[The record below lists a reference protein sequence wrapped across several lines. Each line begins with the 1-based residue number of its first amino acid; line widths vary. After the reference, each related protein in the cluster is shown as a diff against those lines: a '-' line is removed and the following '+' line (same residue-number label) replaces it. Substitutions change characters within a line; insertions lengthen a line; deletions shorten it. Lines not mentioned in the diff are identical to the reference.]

1 MVAKITLLLIALN
14 VIVFLYT
21 LTDFNYFVPRYGFSI
36 EGFLSGHY
44 ETIFTAM
51 FVHASLVHIASNM
64 IALLFLGWSIE
75 SKVKAW
81 QYLLVYFL
89 AGIGGSLSLF
99 LPIFGFDASTIAVGA
114 SGAISGLIGLGIF
127 MTPGKL
133 TMYPI
138 IIPIPFVVA
147 GALFFLTTSAL
158 LFSTEGSIAYPAHLF
173 GLFIGA
179 AFGFLWS
186 QHRFR
191 SLIMFI
197 FIVGLIIALPY
208 ILPLVFG

>member
-1 MVAKITLLLIALN
+1 MKLTVFLIIVNIL
-14 VIVFLYT
+14 VFLYT
-21 LTDFNYFVPRYGFSI
+21 LTDFNTLVTRYGFSI
-36 EGFLSGHY
+36 DGFLAGHY
-44 ETIFTAM
+44 ETLITAM
-51 FVHASLVHIASNM
+51 FIHASFVHIASNM

-89 AGIGGSLSLF
+89 AGIAGSLSLF
-99 LPIFGFDASTIAVGA
+99 IPIFGFDASTIAVGA

-127 MTPGKL
+127 MSPGKL

-147 GALFFLTTSAL
+147 GALFFLATSTL
-158 LFSTEGSIAYPAHLF
+158 LFSTEGQIAYPAHLF

-179 AFGFLWS
+179 IFGFAWS
-186 QHRFR
+186 QHRIR

-197 FIVGLIIALPY
+197 FMVGLIIALPY
-208 ILPLVFG
+208 ILPLVFK

>member
-1 MVAKITLLLIALN
+1 MKLTLILI
-14 VIVFLYT
+14 IVNILVFTYT
-21 LTDFNYFVPRYGFSI
+21 LTDFNNLVSRYGFSI
-36 EGFLSGHY
+36 DGFLAGHY
-44 ETIFTAM
+44 ETLITAM
-51 FVHASLVHIASNM
+51 FIHASFVHIASNM

-89 AGIGGSLSLF
+89 AGIAGSLSLF
-99 LPIFGFDASTIAVGA
+99 IPIFGFDASTIAVGA

-127 MTPGKL
+127 MSPGKL

-158 LFSTEGSIAYPAHLF
+158 LFSTEGQIAYPAHLF
-173 GLFIGA
+173 GLFVGA
-179 AFGFLWS
+179 IFGLAWS
-186 QHRFR
+186 RHRIR

-208 ILPLVFG
+208 ILALVFK